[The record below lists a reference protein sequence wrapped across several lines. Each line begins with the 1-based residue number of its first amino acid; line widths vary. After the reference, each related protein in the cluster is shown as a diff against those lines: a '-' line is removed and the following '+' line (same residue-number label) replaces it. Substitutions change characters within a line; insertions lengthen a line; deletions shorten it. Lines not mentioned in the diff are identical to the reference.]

1 MKGGVYRMLTPLR
14 EKTNNPE
21 WNEVRYFL
29 QDKSSA
35 KSVRGKYHKYGKYVL

>member
-1 MKGGVYRMLTPLR
+1 M

-21 WNEVRYFL
+21 WNEVCYFL

-35 KSVRGKYHKYGKYVL
+35 KLVRRKYHKYGKYVL